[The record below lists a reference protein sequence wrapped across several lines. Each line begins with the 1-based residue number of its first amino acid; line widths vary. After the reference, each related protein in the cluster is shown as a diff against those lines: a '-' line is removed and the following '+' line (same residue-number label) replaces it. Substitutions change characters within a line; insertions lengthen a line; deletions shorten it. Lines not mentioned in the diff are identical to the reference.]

1 MLYEIKHVHQK
12 DPGLRLRWFTAESC
26 NSDLYVWEDVVS
38 REITRFQFYFYSS
51 VVEWR
56 GGDRLWFGA
65 VEDEPQRGPKA
76 APMIVRSDAIDLE
89 EALAIFRYK
98 GREIEPSLRN
108 FIEERLFSHIAETS
122 YPEK

>member
-1 MLYEIKHVHQK
+1 MLYEIQNVRQN
-12 DPGLRLRWFTAESC
+12 DPQLRLRWFTAESC

-65 VEDEPQRGPKA
+65 VEDEPQRGHKA
-76 APMIVRSDAIDLE
+76 APMVVRSDAVDLE

-98 GREIEPSLRN
+98 GQEIEPSLRD
-108 FIEERLFSHIAETS
+108 FIEERLSQKIAEMS
-122 YPEK
+122 